1 MNKETQYIIDIKN
14 LIKIYRKGHIEVTAL
29 RGINLTVNE
38 GDILAIVGSS
48 GSGKSTLL
56 NLIGG
61 ISVPSAGTIK
71 VDQEEISTLS
81 DSKLAKYRRE
91 KVGFVW
97 QIANMLPD
105 LNIIDNVRITM
116 LAAKK
121 FKRNEVYDR
130 AKKLLDD
137 VGIFHRANHRVFQI
151 SGGELQRAS
160 IAIALANDPQI
171 VLADEPTGE
180 LDSETS
186 QKIIE
191 MLKMLNEK
199 YNKTMLI
206 VTHNP
211 SVAKQCKR
219 QLTIKDGVILK
230 QSLKSGVE
238 YIDIDQDGRLTIP
251 EELRTTFAN
260 KRVRVIQ
267 TRDGEIKLITES

>member
-1 MNKETQYIIDIKN
+1 MNDESQNIIDIKN

-29 RGINLTVNE
+29 RGINLTVKE
-38 GDILAIVGSS
+38 GDILAILGSS

-61 ISVPSAGTIK
+61 ISVPSAGSIK
-71 VDQEEISTLS
+71 VNQEEISTLS
-81 DSKLAKYRRE
+81 ESNLAKYRRE
-91 KVGFVW
+91 KIGFVW
-97 QIANMLPD
+97 QIANLLPD
-105 LNIIDNVRITM
+105 LNVIDNVRLTM

-137 VGIFHRANHRVFQI
+137 VGILDRANHRIYQI

-160 IAIALANDPQI
+160 IAVALANDPQI

-180 LDSETS
+180 LDSESS

-211 SVAKQCKR
+211 SVAQQCKH

-230 QSLKSGVE
+230 HSLKSGLE
-238 YIDIDQDGRLTIP
+238 YLDIDQDGRLSIP
-251 EELRTTFAN
+251 EELKEIFAN

-267 TRDGEIKLITES
+267 TRDGEIKLSTES